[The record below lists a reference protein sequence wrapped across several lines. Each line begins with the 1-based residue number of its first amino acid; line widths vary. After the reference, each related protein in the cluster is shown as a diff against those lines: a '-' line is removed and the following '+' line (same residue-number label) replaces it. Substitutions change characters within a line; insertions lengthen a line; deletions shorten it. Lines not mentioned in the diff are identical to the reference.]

1 MYEGFVLGTVKRDAL
16 WMEVHKQATI
26 CLSRLIKKTGA
37 RIPSDDKH
45 DIIMEAEC
53 TVMEKLDKKKH
64 VGNVGGIVYYAISNA
79 MKAVRIEFAHMK
91 ETQRLTDCV
100 KTSAYMCAEPGCTE
114 MLSSPGF
121 CREHSPKPH
130 IEGLALTAQQAAD
143 ELGIGRSMIWNLLRS
158 NKIKSFMIEGRRMVA
173 RSDLL
178 EYIMSISNK

>member
-130 IEGLALTAQQAAD
+130 IEGLALTVQQAAD
-143 ELGIGRSMIWNLLRS
+143 ELGISRMGIYRLIESGSIAASKVGNRTIILRDS
-158 NKIKSFMIEGRRMVA
+158 LKKYLYDITK
-173 RSDLL
+173 
-178 EYIMSISNK
+178 